1 LQRQAENEDVR
12 NRDLNGSVF
21 ERETKLRGTE
31 DGLMVA
37 KKEQE
42 NLRFNN

>member
-1 LQRQAENEDVR
+1 LAHKSDLQRQAENEDVR
-12 NRDLNGSVF
+12 NRDLNGQVF

-37 KKEQE
+37 KKE
-42 NLRFNN
+42 